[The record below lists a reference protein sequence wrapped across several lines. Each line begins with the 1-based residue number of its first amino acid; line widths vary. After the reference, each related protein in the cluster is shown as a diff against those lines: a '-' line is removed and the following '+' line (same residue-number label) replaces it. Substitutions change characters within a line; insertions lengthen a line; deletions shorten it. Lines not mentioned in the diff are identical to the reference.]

1 MNRSAIS
8 FVNRFSAISSLHS
21 SRSPHPSPGVQ
32 PARSEILIRTRSA
45 IAAKHYLQVTDDH
58 FTKALQ
64 QPAVLPR
71 TGSQA
76 GLAADEKTHL
86 LSHTLGEM
94 GNELAQ
100 FRTEGSI

>member
-1 MNRSAIS
+1 MLQTVA
-8 FVNRFSAISSLHS
+8 SLCLL
-21 SRSPHPSPGVQ
+21 V
-32 PARSEILIRTRSA
+32 TV
-45 IAAKHYLQVTDDH
+45 AAKHFPQVTDDH
-58 FTKALQ
+58 FEEAVRLRVQ